1 MLRIVLFCILIWGI
15 AYKLKGQSPYVT
27 DKKFSKITMK
37 VFNTK
42 ANLEEALAAARAEGK
57 KIGLVPTMGALHAG
71 HASLVKRS
79 VSENDVT
86 VVSVFVNP
94 TQFNDKNDLKNYPR
108 TLDADCQLLESLGAT
123 YVFAPSVEE
132 VYPEPDTRTFSYP
145 PIDTVMEGPRRP
157 GHFNGV
163 CQIVSKLFYMVQPDR
178 AYFGEKDFQQIAVIR
193 AMVADLK
200 LPIELRPCPIV
211 REESGLALSSR
222 NALLTEAEKRT
233 AVCISQALK
242 TSVDFAKNHT
252 VAETHDLVVGA
263 LNATKGLE
271 VEYFEIVN
279 GITLQP
285 VTSWDDAP
293 YIVGCITVY
302 CGQRPV
308 RLIDNIKY
316 KEEE

>member
-1 MLRIVLFCILIWGI
+1 
-15 AYKLKGQSPYVT
+15 
-27 DKKFSKITMK
+27 MK
-37 VFNTK
+37 VFNKK
-42 ANLEEALAAARAEGK
+42 ADLEATLSAARAEGK

-108 TLDADCQLLESLGAT
+108 TLDADCELLQSLGAD

-132 VYPEPDTRTFSYP
+132 VYPEPDTRHFSYP

-193 AMVADLK
+193 AMVKDLN

-222 NALLTEAEKRT
+222 NSLLTESEKRT

-242 TSVDFAKNHT
+242 TSVEYAKSHT

-285 VTSWDDAP
+285 VASWDEAS

-302 CGQRPV
+302 CGSRPV

-316 KEEE
+316 KEE

>member
-1 MLRIVLFCILIWGI
+1 MLRIVLFCILIWGV
-15 AYKLKGQSPYVT
+15 AYKLKEQSPYVT

-108 TLDADCQLLESLGAT
+108 TLDADCQFLESLGAT

-316 KEEE
+316 KEEK

>member
-1 MLRIVLFCILIWGI
+1 
-15 AYKLKGQSPYVT
+15 
-27 DKKFSKITMK
+27 
-37 VFNTK
+37 
-42 ANLEEALAAARAEGK
+42 
-57 KIGLVPTMGALHAG
+57 
-71 HASLVKRS
+71 
-79 VSENDVT
+79 
-86 VVSVFVNP
+86 
-94 TQFNDKNDLKNYPR
+94 
-108 TLDADCQLLESLGAT
+108 
-123 YVFAPSVEE
+123 
-132 VYPEPDTRTFSYP
+132 
-145 PIDTVMEGPRRP
+145 
-157 GHFNGV
+157 
-163 CQIVSKLFYMVQPDR
+163 MVQPDR

-222 NALLTEAEKRT
+222 NALLREREKRT

-242 TSVDFAKNHT
+242 TSVEFAKNHT

-285 VTSWDDAP
+285 VASWDEAP

-302 CGQRPV
+302 CGERPV

-316 KEEE
+316 KEEK